1 MNKEN
6 ESLMFQLD
14 RLMRVLRRQRHN
26 KMPRRG
32 SRRLLSVIC
41 RHDGITTKELSEKLD
56 IRVSSLNERLSRLI
70 ELGYIQREKNPLD
83 LRTYILSITDKGK
96 GQLEILTKQQR
107 EFSKQLDTILTQ
119 SEQDELIKLINK
131 LANGIEDKHCQ

>member
-1 MNKEN
+1 MKKEN

-41 RHDGITTKELSEKLD
+41 RNDGITTKELSEKLD

-107 EFSKQLDTILTQ
+107 EFSKQLETILTE
-119 SEQDELIKLINK
+119 SEQDEFIKLINK